1 MKRIGLVL
9 LVLVVLVGGLAAQPF
24 RIFNNGTIDFVPSG
38 TTFTLRAQD
47 SGSGIASIFYQVNGG
62 PILEYSEPLVFEED
76 GRYAVVYYSIDQMGN
91 ASIPQI
97 INFIIDGTA
106 PAGSVTTRGES
117 LLVDDVLHVRSNTG
131 IVVHAHDAGG
141 SGLQNVFFS
150 LDGTNFLRYDYEA
163 FINEQGRHTVYI
175 YGVDNVGNRSEVFQ
189 FPVVVD
195 NTPPDVRIV
204 AMQPLEA
211 IQGERYSVDGNSFIV
226 RATDNVSG
234 VRRIEVS
241 IDRREFFTYLEP
253 IVVTETG
260 FRSIRARAIDNLG
273 NISPITELTFYL
285 DGQKPV
291 VSSVT
296 SHAEITLPE

>member
-9 LVLVVLVGGLAAQPF
+9 FVLVVLVGGVTAQPF
-24 RIFNNGTIDFVPSG
+24 RIFNNGTIDFVPRG

-47 SGSGIASIFYQVNGG
+47 SGSGVASIFYQVNGG
-62 PILEYSEPLVFEED
+62 PILEYTSPLVFNED
-76 GRYAVVYYSIDQMGN
+76 GRFAIVYYSVDLMGN

-97 INFIIDGTA
+97 LNFIVDGT
-106 PAGSVTTRGES
+106 PPSGSVTTRGES
-117 LLVDDVLHVRSNTG
+117 IVVDDVLHIRSNTG

-141 SGLQNVFFS
+141 SGLQHVFFS
-150 LDGTNFLRYDYEA
+150 LDGENFLRYDYEA
-163 FINEQGRHTVYI
+163 FINEQGRHTVYF

-204 AMQPLEA
+204 PMQPLEA
-211 IQGERYSVDGNSFIV
+211 IQGERFSVPGNSFIV

-241 IDRREFFTYLEP
+241 IDRREFFTYIEP
-253 IVVTETG
+253 IVVTESG
-260 FRSIRARAIDNLG
+260 FRSIRARAVDNLG
-273 NISPITELTFYL
+273 NVSPITELTFYV
-285 DGQKPV
+285 DGRKPV